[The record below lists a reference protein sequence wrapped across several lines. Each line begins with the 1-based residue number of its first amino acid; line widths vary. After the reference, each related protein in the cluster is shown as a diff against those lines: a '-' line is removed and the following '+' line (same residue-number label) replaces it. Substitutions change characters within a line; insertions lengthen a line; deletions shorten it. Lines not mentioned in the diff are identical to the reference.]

1 MDESL
6 STEEVLL
13 LVVLGVGLFWILPS
27 LLCLRIAEKA
37 GRSRWWGLLGFVP
50 VNIFI
55 MRREDFDVM
64 SFAVKIAPFYLL
76 LAVQFLAG
84 KLCMNVLPAHNL
96 FRLLV
101 NLAMVVLLYF
111 VVSFFGILNREERK
125 LLKVT

>member
-55 MRREDFDVM
+55 IWAFAFFAEWPGIDNKEIDSFDGEN
-64 SFAVKIAPFYLL
+64 PFP
-76 LAVQFLAG
+76 Q
-84 KLCMNVLPAHNL
+84 
-96 FRLLV
+96 
-101 NLAMVVLLYF
+101 
-111 VVSFFGILNREERK
+111 EEASMDN
-125 LLKVT
+125 